1 MVYLSTALMA
11 GQFGCHIWPAM
22 LTQSDFSNPT
32 QIRQIGGVCVYLYG
46 GYFYDFIL
54 HYEEKMIKIN
64 IINDF

>member
-1 MVYLSTALMA
+1 MA
-11 GQFGCHIWPAM
+11 GQSGSHIWPAM

-32 QIRQIGGVCVYLYG
+32 QIRQIGGVCDYLYC

-54 HYEEKMIKIN
+54 HYEEKIIKIN